1 MLLFRY
7 IFIGISPIIVW
18 GFFAH
23 KRINEN
29 ACYAVPDPLFS
40 FYKEHVDY
48 IRSHSV
54 DPDKR
59 RHSTVGEA
67 EKHYIDLDHYS
78 NNKDS
83 LRIHFPRL
91 WKDAV
96 ELYSEDTLKAY
107 GIGPYN
113 AMRVY
118 YSLRKAFEENDKSK
132 VLRFSAELGHYIGD
146 LHVPLHTTENY
157 NGQLTNQT
165 GIHAF
170 WESRLPELFYDDYD
184 MLFEPVDYVENVNEL
199 IWNTVFES
207 HELLTQVLIE
217 EKRLSIQGNLL
228 KYTNEERG
236 AVISHT
242 YSREFSTQYHMR
254 LNGMVESRM
263 RTATIVVASL
273 WYTAWVES
281 GQPSIENL
289 K

>member
-1 MLLFRY
+1 M
-7 IFIGISPIIVW
+7 FIW

-23 KRINEN
+23 KKINEN

-48 IRSHSV
+48 IRDHSV

-67 EKHYIDLDHYS
+67 EKHYIDIDHYS
-78 NNKDS
+78 SNKDS
-83 LRIHFPRL
+83 LRKYFPRR
-91 WKDAV
+91 WDEAV
-96 ELYSEDTLKAY
+96 LLYSEDTLTAY

-113 AMRVY
+113 ALRVY
-118 YSLRKAFEENDKSK
+118 YSLRKAFMDNDKTRI
-132 VLRFSAELGHYIGD
+132 LRFSAELGHYIGD
-146 LHVPLHTTENY
+146 LHVPLHTSENY

-170 WESRLPELFYDDYD
+170 WESRLPELFYSDYD
-184 MLFEPVDYVENVNEL
+184 MIFEPIDYVENVNEL
-199 IWNTVFES
+199 LWTTVFDS
-207 HELLTQVLIE
+207 HDLLYKVLE
-217 EKRLSIQGNLL
+217 EERMLTEEETIT

-236 AVISHT
+236 AIITHT
-242 YSREFSTQYHMR
+242 YSREFSAQYHMR

-263 RTATIVVASL
+263 RSATKVVASL
-273 WYTAWVES
+273 WYTAWVDS
-281 GQPSIENL
+281 GQPSIANL